1 MGNLQRTVIGLV
13 LLLSSFALMA
23 ETNSVSFPK
32 LTGRVV
38 DQVGLLDKNVA
49 RELETKLQAHETATK
64 NQVVVVI
71 LKDLQKI
78 SIEEYAYQLGRA
90 WGIGQKGENNGV
102 IMLVVPSLRKVRI
115 EVGYGL
121 EGTLTD
127 ALSNNIIQTVMLPS
141 FRTGNFEKGIG
152 EGIEAIIQVLGGQYQ
167 FSKPQKRAEEPPSW
181 WFIFFLPLI
190 FLRRFVGRGFYGHHG
205 HHGGSHRGGGGFSG
219 GGGSFGGGGASGGW

>member
-1 MGNLQRTVIGLV
+1 MGNLKRTVMVLV
-13 LLLSSFALMA
+13 LLLSSLVLMA

-49 RELETKLQAHETATK
+49 RELETKLQAHETASK

-71 LKDLQKI
+71 LKDLQEI
-78 SIEEYAYQLGRA
+78 SIEEYAYQLGRT

-102 IMLVVPSLRKVRI
+102 IMLVVPSVRKVRI

-127 ALSNNIIQTVMLPS
+127 ALSNNIIQTVILPL
-141 FRTGNFEKGIG
+141 FRTGNFEKGIA
-152 EGIEAIIQVLGGQYQ
+152 EGTEAIIQVLGGQYQ
-167 FSKPQKRAEEPPSW
+167 FNTPKKQTEEPPSW

-205 HHGGSHRGGGGFSG
+205 HHGGSHRGGGFSG

>member
-1 MGNLQRTVIGLV
+1 MGNLKRTVMVLV
-13 LLLSSFALMA
+13 LLLSSLALMA
-23 ETNSVSFPK
+23 ETNSLSFPK

-49 RELETKLQAHETATK
+49 RELETKLQAHETASK

-71 LKDLQKI
+71 LKDLQEI
-78 SIEEYAYQLGRA
+78 SIEEYAYQLGRT

-102 IMLVVPSLRKVRI
+102 IMLVVPSVRKVRI

-127 ALSNNIIQTVMLPS
+127 ALSNNIIQTVILPL
-141 FRTGNFEKGIG
+141 FRTGNFEKGIA
-152 EGIEAIIQVLGGQYQ
+152 EGTEAIIQVLGGQYQ
-167 FSKPQKRAEEPPSW
+167 FNTPKKQTEEPPPW

-190 FLRRFVGRGFYGHHG
+190 FLRRFVGRGFYGYHG

>member
-1 MGNLQRTVIGLV
+1 MDKLQRALIGLV
-13 LLLSSFALMA
+13 LLLASLALMA
-23 ETNSVSFPK
+23 ETNSVAFPK

-49 RELETKLQAHETATK
+49 LKLETKLQAHETATK
-64 NQVVVVI
+64 NQVVVVV

-127 ALSNNIIQTVMLPS
+127 ALSNNIIQTVILPS

-152 EGIEAIIQVLGGQYQ
+152 EGAVAIIQVLGGQYQ
-167 FSKPQKRAEEPPSW
+167 FNKPQKQAEEPPPW

-190 FLRRFVGRGFYGHHG
+190 FLRRFGGRGFYG